1 MKNSPIQTTKSSEPI
16 YQVIINGVV
25 YRGTRSEIQ
34 QIIAD
39 DREIRG

>member
-1 MKNSPIQTTKSSEPI
+1 MKNSPIQTTKSSEQI

-39 DREIRG
+39 DRENHG

>member
-1 MKNSPIQTTKSSEPI
+1 MKNSPIQTTKSTEQI

-39 DREIRG
+39 DRENRG

>member
-1 MKNSPIQTTKSSEPI
+1 MKNSPIQTTKSSEQI

-39 DREIRG
+39 DRENRG